1 MYLSPKNL
9 QAEMQREKIVKRFG
23 CQAAL
28 DSLLFRLVDGGGAE
42 PDSCTGYL
50 CGDRLANDGYQVL
63 TLDQQIWTTV
73 TIVLY

>member
-28 DSLLFRLVDGGGAE
+28 DSLLFRWWMEEELSPTVVPVICVE
-42 PDSCTGYL
+42 TDSL
-50 CGDRLANDGYQVL
+50 MM
-63 TLDQQIWTTV
+63 V
-73 TIVLY
+73 TKF

>member
-50 CGDRLANDGYQVL
+50 CGDGLTSDGYQVL